1 MRRVRVI
8 PVLLL
13 REGGLYKTVKFSRP
27 SYIGDPI
34 NAVKIF
40 NEKEV
45 DELLVLDISASRKN
59 LKPDFNKIAEI
70 AGEAFMPMGYGGGV
84 RSVDDIRQIIFS
96 GFEKVVLG
104 TSAFENP
111 DLVKNGSSLVG
122 AQSIVV
128 SIDFKKNLF
137 GKLRVYVKNGQENT
151 GYDPISYARKMED
164 MGAGELIL
172 HAIDRDGMYTGY
184 DLTVIEQVAHAVHV
198 PLVACG
204 GASGIS
210 DFAQAI
216 QAGASAVAAGSVFV
230 YRGKTRGILPNYP
243 SQAELRSELFMKLHG

>member
-13 REGGLYKTVKFSRP
+13 SEGGLYKTMQFAKP
-27 SYIGDPI
+27 AYLGDPI

-45 DELLVLDISASRKN
+45 DELLILDIAASRKN
-59 LKPDFNKIAEI
+59 RQPDFKKISEI

-84 RSVDDIRQIIFS
+84 RSVEDIRQIIL
-96 GFEKVVLG
+96 GGYEKVVLG
-104 TSAFENP
+104 TSAFDTPE
-111 DLVKNGSSLVG
+111 LVREGARQVG

-128 SIDFKKNLF
+128 SVDYKRNLF
-137 GKLRVYVKNGQENT
+137 GKPRVYVKGGQVNT
-151 GYDPISYARKMED
+151 SLDPVSYARKMED
-164 MGAGELIL
+164 LGAGELIL
-172 HAIDRDGMYTGY
+172 HAMDRDGMYAGY
-184 DLTVIEQVAHAVHV
+184 DVTLIEQVAHAVHIPV
-198 PLVACG
+198 VVCG
-204 GASGIS
+204 GASGIT
-210 DFAQAI
+210 DFAPAI

-243 SQAELRSELFMKLHG
+243 SQEELFTELFTKLQG